1 MKRTLLV
8 LCLAT
13 AVSTLF
19 AQTQA
24 TLRDIKGKV
33 EVKRLGKAWAP
44 AKDGMVVDTLATIS
58 TGFDSRVTLAI
69 ADNRIA
75 VSPLTRLTVDKIIE
89 QAGTAGTSL
98 HLRVGKVSAEV
109 KSSKGTPQDFKITS
123 PYSTASVRGTSFTY
137 DGFVLDVNEG
147 RVAFIP
153 GRPKR
158 DIVIPAAVLKKKA
171 AATKAEGEQAQ
182 EAAAGEGAAE
192 GATTEATET
201 EAAEAESAVP
211 ESEMAEAAAEEG
223 GAETPEG
230 EAAEGEV
237 AKAPEGEAAAPEAP
251 AEATEEG
258 PDLASFMALVQT
270 ENPDDDFGISDEAG
284 AAVSLAPAP
293 QAAPQQTPTTEG
305 GTTPAA
311 ATPTPAAPAPA
322 AEPQAILVAAG
333 SVAVISIDY
342 SAPVAA
348 DTGGKKAPTTQVATG
363 LAGTVNTGAGGAL
376 TTTAPKIETPTYVP
390 PAATPTTGKIKLRW
404 EVK

>member
-1 MKRTLLV
+1 
-8 LCLAT
+8 
-13 AVSTLF
+13 
-19 AQTQA
+19 
-24 TLRDIKGKV
+24 
-33 EVKRLGKAWAP
+33 
-44 AKDGMVVDTLATIS
+44 
-58 TGFDSRVTLAI
+58 
-69 ADNRIA
+69 
-75 VSPLTRLTVDKIIE
+75 
-89 QAGTAGTSL
+89 
-98 HLRVGKVSAEV
+98 V

-201 EAAEAESAVP
+201 EAAEADSAVP
-211 ESEMAEAAAEEG
+211 ESEMAEAAAERAEG
-223 GAETPEG
+223 NARGRS
-230 EAAEGEV
+230 AEGEV
-237 AKAPEGEAAAPEAP
+237 AKAPEGDAAAPEAP
-251 AEATEEG
+251 RATEEVPTSSLHG
-258 PDLASFMALVQT
+258 PRPNGEPRRRFRHQR
-270 ENPDDDFGISDEAG
+270 EAG

-376 TTTAPKIETPTYVP
+376 TTTGPK
-390 PAATPTTGKIKLRW
+390 
-404 EVK
+404 